1 MSALAV
7 VDLSSGYGEAIVV
20 RAASIE
26 VGRGEIVAVLG
37 KNGMG
42 KSTLLKTV
50 MGYLPARTG
59 RVRVFDEDVT
69 GAPPHRVARRGVAFT
84 PQEQAIFQ
92 DLTVED
98 NLKLA
103 LPDPGWFASGFA
115 RVGETFPFL
124 RERRRQRAGTLSR
137 GEQKMLLVARALMAR
152 PRLMLVD
159 EITEGLQPS
168 VVRRLAGVFV
178 DERDRLGTA
187 MLLVE
192 QNVRFALDV
201 ADRWAVLKLGE
212 IVDRGSS
219 RDADAAARIE
229 AHLAV

>member
-1 MSALAV
+1 VSALAV

-20 RAASIE
+20 RTASIE

-69 GAPPHRVARRGVAFT
+69 GVPPHRVARRAVAFT

-115 RVGETFPFL
+115 RVGAIFPFL
-124 RERRRQRAGTLSR
+124 RERRRQRAGTLSG

-168 VVRRLAGVFV
+168 VVRRLAGVFA

-219 RDADAAARIE
+219 GEADAAARIE